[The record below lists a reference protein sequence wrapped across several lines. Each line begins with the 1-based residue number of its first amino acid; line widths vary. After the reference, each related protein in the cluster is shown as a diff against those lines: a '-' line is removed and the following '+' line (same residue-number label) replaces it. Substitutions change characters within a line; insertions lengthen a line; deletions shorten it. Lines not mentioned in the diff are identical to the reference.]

1 MKTVQD
7 HIAKLDR
14 EYDILNEEMAKGE
27 NAKFGPEPMSQTHTT
42 TSIPYD
48 AHAISS

>member
-27 NAKFGPEPMSQTHTT
+27 NAKFGPEPMSQTRTT